1 MPIFSDLLA
10 ELQKCT
16 STSKSQYGEMLEVS
30 SSNGSVNDK
39 QKQSSQIPKTV
50 RMVKRD
56 SKDRLRDGGSGAFN
70 GKSWNEENTSIISP
84 PPPPPPTLPRGNSQ
98 NVHNFLKND
107 DPPVDDALH
116 NDVMEQASE
125 KFAEKQSISQLSKA
139 STLPRSFRA
148 VEDLKDLRNNQH
160 NIHGNGNG
168 GPVYSGL
175 VKPSM
180 IHGGAGTK
188 YNIGYR
194 KKVCKFVYFLCSHI
208 LFDRKDNV
216 VLDLVRHLEKI
227 VFSNRILIQFDY
239 LRSRIITVCHRPPL
253 LSFS

>member
-1 MPIFSDLLA
+1 MPTFSDLLA

-16 STSKSQYGEMLEVS
+16 NSKSQYGEMLEVS

-107 DPPVDDALH
+107 DPPPVDDALH

-208 LFDRKDNV
+208 LFDRKDSV

-239 LRSRIITVCHRPPL
+239 L
-253 LSFS
+253 

>member
-1 MPIFSDLLA
+1 
-10 ELQKCT
+10 
-16 STSKSQYGEMLEVS
+16 MLEVS

-56 SKDRLRDGGSGAFN
+56 SKDRLRDG
-70 GKSWNEENTSIISP
+70 KSWNEENTSIISP

-107 DPPVDDALH
+107 DPVDDALH
-116 NDVMEQASE
+116 NDVMEHASE

-160 NIHGNGNG
+160 HHIHGNGNG

-208 LFDRKDNV
+208 LFDRKDSV
-216 VLDLVRHLEKI
+216 VLDLVPHLEKK
-227 VFSNRILIQFDY
+227 
-239 LRSRIITVCHRPPL
+239 
-253 LSFS
+253 

>member
-1 MPIFSDLLA
+1 MPTFSDLLA

-16 STSKSQYGEMLEVS
+16 NSKSQYGEMLEVS

-56 SKDRLRDGGSGAFN
+56 SKDRLRDG
-70 GKSWNEENTSIISP
+70 KSWNEENTSIISP

-107 DPPVDDALH
+107 DPPPVDDALH

-160 NIHGNGNG
+160 HHIHGNGNG

-194 KKVCKFVYFLCSHI
+194 KKVCKFVYFLC
-208 LFDRKDNV
+208 
-216 VLDLVRHLEKI
+216 
-227 VFSNRILIQFDY
+227 
-239 LRSRIITVCHRPPL
+239 T
-253 LSFS
+253 

>member
-16 STSKSQYGEMLEVS
+16 NSKSQYGEMLEVS

-56 SKDRLRDGGSGAFN
+56 SKDRLRDG
-70 GKSWNEENTSIISP
+70 KSWNEENTSIISP

-107 DPPVDDALH
+107 DVDDALH

-148 VEDLKDLRNNQH
+148 VEDLKDLRNNHQH
-160 NIHGNGNG
+160 HIHGNGNGNG

-208 LFDRKDNV
+208 LFDV
-216 VLDLVRHLEKI
+216 
-227 VFSNRILIQFDY
+227 
-239 LRSRIITVCHRPPL
+239 
-253 LSFS
+253 

>member
-1 MPIFSDLLA
+1 
-10 ELQKCT
+10 
-16 STSKSQYGEMLEVS
+16 MLEVS

-56 SKDRLRDGGSGAFN
+56 SKDRLRDAGGSGTYN

-107 DPPVDDALH
+107 AYVDDAHAH
-116 NDVMEQASE
+116 NDVMEAE
-125 KFAEKQSISQLSKA
+125 KFEKSSQLSKA

-148 VEDLKDLRNNQH
+148 VEDLKDLRNNHQH
-160 NIHGNGNG
+160 HIHGNGNG

-194 KKVCKFVYFLCSHI
+194 KKVCKFVYFLC
-208 LFDRKDNV
+208 
-216 VLDLVRHLEKI
+216 
-227 VFSNRILIQFDY
+227 
-239 LRSRIITVCHRPPL
+239 T
-253 LSFS
+253 

>member
-1 MPIFSDLLA
+1 MD
-10 ELQKCT
+10 CT
-16 STSKSQYGEMLEVS
+16 ITVS
-30 SSNGSVNDK
+30 SL
-39 QKQSSQIPKTV
+39 
-50 RMVKRD
+50 
-56 SKDRLRDGGSGAFN
+56 KDVF
-70 GKSWNEENTSIISP
+70 
-84 PPPPPPTLPRGNSQ
+84 
-98 NVHNFLKND
+98 
-107 DPPVDDALH
+107 
-116 NDVMEQASE
+116 SE

-148 VEDLKDLRNNQH
+148 VEDLKDLKN
-160 NIHGNGNG
+160 HGN

-180 IHGGAGTK
+180 IHGGTK

-239 LRSRIITVCHRPPL
+239 L
-253 LSFS
+253 

>member
-1 MPIFSDLLA
+1 MFLPTFSDLLA

-16 STSKSQYGEMLEVS
+16 NSKSQYGEMLEVS

-56 SKDRLRDGGSGAFN
+56 SKDRLRDG
-70 GKSWNEENTSIISP
+70 KSWNEENTSIISP

-107 DPPVDDALH
+107 DPPPVDDALH

-148 VEDLKDLRNNQH
+148 VEDLKDLRNNH
-160 NIHGNGNG
+160 HHIHGNGNG

-194 KKVCKFVYFLCSHI
+194 KKVCKFVYFLCSTFYLI
-208 LFDRKDNV
+208 EKDNV
-216 VLDLVRHLEKI
+216 VLDLVPHLEKI

-239 LRSRIITVCHRPPL
+239 L
-253 LSFS
+253 